1 MQNTRIQ
8 KHQYTKILKC
18 KEIHWC
24 SHRPFSRWAPLK
36 DLPPSAS
43 SAPQTW
49 RLLIEEDGEDG
60 LDGGDVEDGG
70 DGDGDEEDGE
80 NGDGDGLDGGNGN
93 GSDGGDVD

>member
-1 MQNTRIQ
+1 MRCN
-8 KHQYTKILKC
+8 
-18 KEIHWC
+18 C
-24 SHRPFSRWAPLK
+24 SRPFSWWCAPLK

-43 SAPQTW
+43 SAAQTW

-60 LDGGDVEDGG
+60 LDGGNVEDGG